1 VVRIPPLQQ
10 FKLKNGINVKNR
22 SIYYSLVKILS
33 LYSLYMKRNK
43 ILFIHPNQY
52 AAFDQNMLVF
62 AGYKDGYPLWSNDA
76 NEFKYIND
84 TSHPKA
90 LRDWFPEKQIE
101 LIKI

>member
-1 VVRIPPLQQ
+1 MKIKRD
-10 FKLKNGINVKNR
+10 KE
-22 SIYYSLVKILS
+22 IY
-33 LYSLYMKRNK
+33 
-43 ILFIHPNQY
+43 IHPNQY
-52 AAFDQNMLVF
+52 AAFDQNMMVF
-62 AGYKDGYPLWSNDA
+62 SGYKDGYPLWSHDA

>member
-1 VVRIPPLQQ
+1 
-10 FKLKNGINVKNR
+10 
-22 SIYYSLVKILS
+22 
-33 LYSLYMKRNK
+33 MKRNK
-43 ILFIHPNQY
+43 IPFIHPNQY
-52 AAFDQNMLVF
+52 AAFDQNMKVF

-76 NEFKYIND
+76 NDFKYINN